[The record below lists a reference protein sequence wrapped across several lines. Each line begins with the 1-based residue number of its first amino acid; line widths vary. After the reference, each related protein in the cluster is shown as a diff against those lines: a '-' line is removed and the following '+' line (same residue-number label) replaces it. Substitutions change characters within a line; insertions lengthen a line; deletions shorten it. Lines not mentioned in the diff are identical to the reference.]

1 MENKINIQAHLRF
14 KDDSG
19 NNYPDWE
26 EKKFGEIFSFRVT
39 NSYSRENLNYEGG
52 DVKNIH
58 YGDIHTKFKSH
69 FHLTKED
76 VPFINREIGLKKISE
91 DNYCKEGDL
100 VIADASEDYEDVGKC
115 IELISL
121 NKEKVLAGLHTI
133 LARPDLFKITLG
145 FTGHLMQSEKVRL
158 QIKTI
163 AQGSKVLSISA
174 NRLSNINL
182 ALPCIEEQKKIADFL
197 SAVDEKIE
205 NLQKEL
211 DELKAYKKGVM
222 QAIFNE
228 DNTHIAMGGGK
239 SLVVNRLGNLRFK
252 DSFGNEFPFWEKKK
266 LGEITEITSGGTPNR
281 TNKEFWGGDIPWVS
295 TSLIDFNVIV
305 KSDEFIT
312 AKGLKNSS
320 AKLYPKGTLL
330 MAMYGQGKTRGKVA
344 ILGIDATTNQACAAI
359 IPNQRILNGNFLF
372 QNLSGRYE
380 EIRKLSN
387 AGGQENLSGELLKS
401 ISIGIPCLE
410 EQKQIADFLMAL
422 DSKINCSKIEIE
434 NTNDYKYGLLQKM
447 FI

>member
-182 ALPCIEEQKKIADFL
+182 ALPCIEEQKKI
-197 SAVDEKIE
+197 
-205 NLQKEL
+205 
-211 DELKAYKKGVM
+211 
-222 QAIFNE
+222 
-228 DNTHIAMGGGK
+228 
-239 SLVVNRLGNLRFK
+239 
-252 DSFGNEFPFWEKKK
+252 
-266 LGEITEITSGGTPNR
+266 EILN
-281 TNKEFWGGDIPWVS
+281 TNKNP
-295 TSLIDFNVIV
+295 
-305 KSDEFIT
+305 
-312 AKGLKNSS
+312 
-320 AKLYPKGTLL
+320 
-330 MAMYGQGKTRGKVA
+330 
-344 ILGIDATTNQACAAI
+344 
-359 IPNQRILNGNFLF
+359 
-372 QNLSGRYE
+372 
-380 EIRKLSN
+380 
-387 AGGQENLSGELLKS
+387 
-401 ISIGIPCLE
+401 
-410 EQKQIADFLMAL
+410 
-422 DSKINCSKIEIE
+422 
-434 NTNDYKYGLLQKM
+434 
-447 FI
+447 